1 MEENICG
8 LIRVLCS
15 LFYGA
20 TDKIKTV
27 TCSRIMDDLI
37 KTAILHIKIT
47 SHEPQRSNELTQYVI
62 RERIKSKDKIR
73 LTVLIK
79 VTVSNFTYNFST

>member
-8 LIRVLCS
+8 LIRVLCRS
-15 LFYGA
+15 FYRA

-37 KTAILHIKIT
+37 KTATLHTKST
-47 SHEPQRSNELTQYVI
+47 SRKPQRSNELTHCVI
-62 RERIKSKDKIR
+62 IFEINLKNASNEP
-73 LTVLIK
+73 V
-79 VTVSNFTYNFST
+79 VT